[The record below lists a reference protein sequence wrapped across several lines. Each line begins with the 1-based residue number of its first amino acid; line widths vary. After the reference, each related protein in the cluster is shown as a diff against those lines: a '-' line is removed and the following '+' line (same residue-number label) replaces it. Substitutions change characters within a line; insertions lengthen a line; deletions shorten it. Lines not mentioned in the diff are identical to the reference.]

1 MPVKPMNT
9 ALGIIAFITRCSL
22 PLWVRWH
29 SSTKTNTSP
38 TVWLGWAS
46 SSLMKASKSSTSL
59 RPNLWTS
66 EQSRR
71 GLAWP
76 SWLIRSRPLL
86 VRLIASPASVKTP
99 LDLLVQ
105 LVAVGDDG
113 DAGVGVVLQNPLG
126 QQHHDDALAAA
137 LRVPDDA
144 ALAFAHMLLRRLD
157 AEILVHAR
165 QLLHAAVEQ
174 HEVVHQL
181 DQPVLARTS

>member
-1 MPVKPMNT
+1 MSFFSSGVPVKPMNT

-22 PLWVRWH
+22 PLCVRWH
-29 SSTKTNTSP
+29 SSTNTNTSP

-59 RPNLWTS
+59 RPNLCTS

-71 GLAWP
+71 GVAWP

-86 VRLIASPASVKTP
+86 VRLIVSPDLGEDA

-113 DAGVGVVLQNPLG
+113 DAGVRVVLQNPLG

-144 ALAFAHMLLRRLD
+144 ALLLR
-157 AEILVHAR
+157 AHA
-165 QLLHAAVEQ
+165 
-174 HEVVHQL
+174 
-181 DQPVLARTS
+181 PARP